1 VVWEDL
7 LRVESIS
14 GLSEKIQCPWSGAA
28 RKSDVLEE

>member
-14 GLSEKIQCPWSGAA
+14 GLSEKIQCLWSGAA